1 MSSVITW
8 DPAAPPRPVPPE
20 DALYEIVDGQY
31 EELPP
36 MSTQASIVASRLV
49 VKLSVFAE
57 GHRLGEVVA
66 ETLFGLTPKSRRKH
80 RPDGAFVSYKRWPE
94 DRPAPTTDP
103 WPVVPELA
111 IEVISPNDVAESV
124 QEKVKEYLEAGVR
137 LVCLVYPRL
146 GWVVAYESMHKM
158 RGFTIA
164 DDLDADPVLSGFRL
178 PMRELFSGAAAP
190 PTNGAPATETE
201 SAP

>member
-1 MSSVITW
+1 MSSVTTW
-8 DPAAPPRPVPPE
+8 DPLTPVLPAPPQ

-49 VKLSVFAE
+49 GELIAFAKA
-57 GHRLGEVVA
+57 HRLGEVVS

-80 RPDGAFVSYKRWPE
+80 RPDAAFVSYQRWPE

-111 IEVISPNDVAESV
+111 IEVVSPNDVAESL
-124 QEKVKEYLEAGVR
+124 QEKVKEYLTAGVL
-137 LVCLVYPRL
+137 LVWLVYPRL
-146 GWVVAYESMHKM
+146 SWVVAYESIHKM
-158 RGFTIA
+158 RGFSIA
-164 DDLDADPVLSGFRL
+164 DDLEAEPVLPGFRV
-178 PMRELFSGAAAP
+178 PMRELFSGPAAP
-190 PTNGAPATETE
+190 PPNGVAPTE
-201 SAP
+201 SEPTA

>member
-1 MSSVITW
+1 
-8 DPAAPPRPVPPE
+8 
-20 DALYEIVDGQY
+20 
-31 EELPP
+31 

-137 LVCLVYPRL
+137 LVWLVYPRL